1 MARPK
6 TGAPPKRCLNLTVDE
21 KTRERLS
28 AISQHYTKSISALV
42 AEWAEEKEKQM
53 ALEIEIETEW
63 KKEKTNFATD
73 TNVGDKLEA
82 CFSCKHFGSSKITR
96 CDRCNRKNGY
106 KYWEG
111 ENENG

>member
-42 AEWAEEKEKQM
+42 AEWAEEKEKLM
-53 ALEIEIETEW
+53 TLEVKIEARR
-63 KKEKTNFATD
+63 KKKINSATD
-73 TNVGDKLEA
+73 INIGGKLEK
-82 CFSCKHFGSSKITR
+82 CLSCKHLASTEITR
-96 CDRCNRKNGY
+96 CQTCNEKNGY

-111 ENENG
+111 EKEDG